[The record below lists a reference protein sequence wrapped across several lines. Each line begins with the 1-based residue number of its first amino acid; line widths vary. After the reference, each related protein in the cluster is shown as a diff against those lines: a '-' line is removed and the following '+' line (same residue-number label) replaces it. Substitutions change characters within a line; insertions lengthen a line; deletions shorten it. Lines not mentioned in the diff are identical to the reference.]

1 MRRALR
7 IVVSMALI
15 MGVASGALAKSVKKN
30 PPRKK
35 DVLSKMKELGP
46 PHYEKKMKISEIG
59 PLKVGNTYYF
69 AFSGDLGN
77 GYYHIIIYDN
87 NLNYLGFYKTDL
99 EPMGYEEGA
108 ILLDGA
114 DLGDGNYIRVPIP
127 ETGPQKKILLGGG
140 SLPLLFVKSPD
151 AEAAQAGGASKTTM
165 GAGGSD
171 SEKSGEKEAKELK
184 PEYRE
189 WKIHY
194 KGKTLTVRA
203 LLVER
208 KGGKVYLKAEANGKV
223 KPFLYSQLSKED
235 QKYLQQFKF
244 LRR

>member
-1 MRRALR
+1 MRKALR

-15 MGVASGALAKSVKKN
+15 MSVASGAFAKSVKKN

-35 DVLSKMKELGP
+35 EVLSKVKELGP

-59 PLKVGNTYYF
+59 PLKVGDTYYH

-77 GYYHIIIYDN
+77 GTYHIIIYDN
-87 NLNYLGFYKTDL
+87 NLNYLGFYETHL

-114 DLGDGNYIRVPIP
+114 DIGDGNYIRIPIP

-140 SLPLLFVKSPD
+140 SLPLLFVKSPE
-151 AEAAQAGGASKTTM
+151 AEAAQAEGGSKTSM
-165 GAGGSD
+165 GMSSSSD
-171 SEKSGEKEAKELK
+171 KSGEKEAKELK

-235 QKYLQQFKF
+235 QKYLKQFKF
-244 LRR
+244 LKR